1 MELIENCEYLWLQI
15 CGSIIVSWVF
25 VNLGAL
31 MGYPTKALPQLRNE
45 TNLAVNL
52 DEYEGSVFAA
62 VTFMTGKITR
72 ILGWLTSPIWMSV
85 RAGLL

>member
-1 MELIENCEYLWLQI
+1 MELLENCKYLWLQI
-15 CGSIIVSWVF
+15 CGSITVSLVF

-45 TNLAVNL
+45 TNHAVNL

-62 VTFMTGKITR
+62 VTFMTGK
-72 ILGWLTSPIWMSV
+72 V
-85 RAGLL
+85 Y

>member
-1 MELIENCEYLWLQI
+1 
-15 CGSIIVSWVF
+15 
-25 VNLGAL
+25 

-52 DEYEGSVFAA
+52 DEYEGSVFAS

-72 ILGWLTSPIWMSV
+72 MLGCLTSRILMLVTLSF
-85 RAGLL
+85 LLNVPYFYVL

>member
-1 MELIENCEYLWLQI
+1 
-15 CGSIIVSWVF
+15 
-25 VNLGAL
+25 

-62 VTFMTGKITR
+62 VTFMAGR
-72 ILGWLTSPIWMSV
+72 LLNVRLTHISYSDIV
-85 RAGLL
+85 

>member
-1 MELIENCEYLWLQI
+1 
-15 CGSIIVSWVF
+15 
-25 VNLGAL
+25 

-45 TNLAVNL
+45 RNLAVNL

-72 ILGWLTSPIWMSV
+72 ILG
-85 RAGLL
+85 

>member
-1 MELIENCEYLWLQI
+1 MKLQTLYCLQI
-15 CGSIIVSWVF
+15 CGSITVSLVF

-45 TNLAVNL
+45 TNIEVNL

-62 VTFMTGKITR
+62 VTFMTGKGSR
-72 ILGWLTSPIWMSV
+72 IVS
-85 RAGLL
+85 